1 MLKEKIGLAFVALG
15 VTTATADN
23 NPLIPI
29 AFMAVGLWLMRGMIG
44 DDESAEDL

>member
-1 MLKEKIGLAFVALG
+1 MLKEKIGLALVALG

-29 AFMAVGLWLMRGMIG
+29 ALAGIGFWLMRGMIG
-44 DDESAEDL
+44 DERSE

>member
-1 MLKEKIGLAFVALG
+1 MRNVIGMTLVALG

-29 AFMAVGLWLMRGMIG
+29 AMTAVGFWLMRGMIG
-44 DDESAEDL
+44 DDKGTTDL